1 MSLESIHKKPKRVGL
16 ALSKYGAL
24 ISLGGIAFAFS
35 PIGLAF
41 LSSPGGNAF
50 SEGGGG
56 GGAIMWAMILT
67 LPLGAIT
74 AGIGIALMLSGVIY
88 TLKTKTPTAEE
99 NAETRSKV
107 LKEKSI
113 SFALL
118 VPATMITQPL
128 LTFVLGNMI
137 IGPAAAPVTIFVTSG
152 LAIGALGTSL
162 AFAIQS
168 KAPKFQTIMI
178 VLAVLFLA
186 GLFFEATSLYMFFED
201 FNKPVS

>member
-16 ALSKYGAL
+16 ALSKFGAL
-24 ISLGGIAFAFS
+24 VSLGGIAFAFS
-35 PIGLAF
+35 PVGLAII
-41 LSSPGGNAF
+41 SSPGGNAF

-67 LPLGAIT
+67 LPLGALT
-74 AGIGIALMLSGVIY
+74 AGIGILLMLSGVIY
-88 TLKTKTPTAEE
+88 TLKTKAPSAEE
-99 NAETRSKV
+99 NAESRSKV

-118 VPATMITQPL
+118 VPATMITQPVM
-128 LTFVLGNMI
+128 TFVFGNMI
-137 IGPAAAPVTIFVTSG
+137 IGPAAAPITIIVTSA
-152 LAIGALGTSL
+152 LALGAVATSV

-168 KAPKFQTIMI
+168 KVQKFQIIMI
-178 VLAVLFLA
+178 ALAVLFA
-186 GLFFEATSLYMFFED
+186 VGLYFEATSLYMFFED